1 MEAFT
6 APDDPMISD
15 ADQDSLRA
23 RAVQLVALFLEES
36 DPTKWPS
43 TDTKEGRGDR
53 VWLKKSATQTLVLV
67 EQIRQLLAR
76 TPQEFPTDAPAQD
89 EIDDETK
96 MINDAEALAK
106 QILGRSNGPKAP
118 H

>member
-1 MEAFT
+1 
-6 APDDPMISD
+6 MISD

-89 EIDDETK
+89 EIDAETK

-106 QILGRSNGPKAP
+106 QILGRTNGPKAP

>member
-1 MEAFT
+1 MKHIA
-6 APDDPMISD
+6 
-15 ADQDSLRA
+15 
-23 RAVQLVALFLEES
+23 
-36 DPTKWPS
+36 
-43 TDTKEGRGDR
+43 
-53 VWLKKSATQTLVLV
+53 
-67 EQIRQLLAR
+67 LAR

-106 QILGRSNGPKAP
+106 QILGRSNGPKTP

>member
-1 MEAFT
+1 
-6 APDDPMISD
+6 MISD

-36 DPTKWPS
+36 DPTSWPS
-43 TDTKEGRGDR
+43 PDTKEGRGDR

-76 TPQEFPTDAPAQD
+76 RASELPPQAPGA
-89 EIDDETK
+89 DDEQDAETK
-96 MINDAEALAK
+96 LINEAEALAK
-106 QILGRSNGPKAP
+106 QILGRSNGPTAP